1 MSNLPKIVEPK
12 RELSVIGKWDV
23 VVCGGGP
30 SGFIAATAS
39 ARNGAKT
46 LLIEEHGFLGG
57 MATAALVG
65 PISKFNFDGN
75 RIVGGIPLEFILKM
89 EEKGGA
95 ITNLPSGNI
104 PFDPEIYKH
113 TALQMVKESG
123 AELLLHTRTVNC
135 LVNEKDKGT
144 VDYVIVE
151 SPSGREAIQ
160 AKFII
165 DATGT
170 GTMASRA
177 GFRCKLRTDNEGR
190 LQPLSLV
197 FRLGGVDTDNLRV
210 WMDEDGVKYANVELK
225 EVLQTA
231 VEKGKLK
238 QFGGPWTVFGSTIR
252 RGEVSVNAT
261 RFAGNA
267 IDRKSFTEAEVEMR
281 KDVMKM
287 IEIFRK
293 ASSQFANCYL
303 IDTATQAGIRETRMI
318 EGLYTIDLD
327 DILNPKDFPDT
338 VAKGAHWIDIHQ
350 PQDSKQSA
358 TFVGK
363 PYNIPYRTLIPLNS
377 QNLIVAGGSISATK
391 EAFAS
396 IRVQAQCMALG
407 QAAGTA
413 AAICTQQNISAAS
426 IDVRQLREILK
437 DQEAII

>member
-1 MSNLPKIVEPK
+1 MSKFPTILEPK
-12 RELSVIGKWDV
+12 RELSVIGEWDV

-30 SGFIAATAS
+30 SGFIAATAA

-65 PISKFNFDGN
+65 PISKFNFDGK

-89 EEKGGA
+89 EESGGA
-95 ITNLPSGNI
+95 ITDLPSGNI
-104 PFDPEIYKH
+104 PFDPEIYKFA
-113 TALQMVKESG
+113 ALQMVKDAG
-123 AELLLHTRTVNC
+123 VDLLLHTKTVSC
-135 LVNEKDKGT
+135 LVNENDKGI

-151 SPSGREAIQ
+151 SPSGREAIKT
-160 AKFII
+160 KFVI

-170 GTMASRA
+170 GTVAFRA

-210 WMDEDGVKYANVELK
+210 WMNEDGVKYANPELK
-225 EVLQTA
+225 EVLQKA
-231 VEKGKLK
+231 VENGEIK

-267 IDRKSFTEAEVEMR
+267 IDRKSFTDAEVEMR
-281 KDVMKM
+281 KDVIKM
-287 IEIFRK
+287 VEIFQN
-293 ASSQFANCYL
+293 ASPQFANCYL
-303 IDTATQAGIRETRMI
+303 LDTATQAGIRETRMI

-350 PQDSKQSA
+350 AQDSKQSA
-358 TFVGK
+358 TYVGK
-363 PYNIPYRTLIPLNS
+363 PYNIPYRSLVPLNS
-377 QNLIVAGGSISATK
+377 KNLLVAGGSISATK

-413 AAICTQQNISAAS
+413 ASICVEQKTSADS
-426 IDVRQLREILK
+426 IDISKLRELLIKQSAIL
-437 DQEAII
+437 